1 MKYMNIR
8 SLCAACA
15 AFIVIAMAGC
25 ADTGAPSS
33 SGSIAPSGSSGGS
46 IGASH

>member
-1 MKYMNIR
+1 MKNRFLY
-8 SLCAACA
+8 AACA
-15 AFIVIAMAGC
+15 ALIAIAFSGC

-46 IGASH
+46 IGSH